1 MSSLSQSWH
10 MRIWNQIMEQ
20 IHSGFAYAD
29 FPVPS
34 SIVQKTICSE
44 TGKLAVSSCPAVTEF
59 FDADTLT
66 DEVCEG
72 HYVEEEVTEEENTEG
87 EAEGETEG
95 AEGEVIEGG
104 EAPVEDQPPVEPEQ
118 PVEPGQPMEPG
129 QPVNPGES
137 AEPEQPADPGQP
149 VEPGQ
154 PIG

>member
-1 MSSLSQSWH
+1 
-10 MRIWNQIMEQ
+10 MEQ

-104 EAPVEDQPPVEPEQ
+104 EAPVEEQPPVEPEQ
-118 PVEPGQPMEPG
+118 PVT
-129 QPVNPGES
+129 
-137 AEPEQPADPGQP
+137 PEQPPAEEINPDQFVDPSERPTHPNQP
-149 VEPGQ
+149 TDQVPAQ
-154 PIG
+154 